1 MVKKKRNEHS
11 PKHLT
16 AQRGWWAG
24 PSDSVS
30 QLMIR
35 PRWEHV
41 WLNNANVLT
50 CCAPAGGRA
59 GMGGVAAEGGAGA
72 VVEV

>member
-1 MVKKKRNEHS
+1 
-11 PKHLT
+11 
-16 AQRGWWAG
+16 
-24 PSDSVS
+24 
-30 QLMIR
+30 MIR